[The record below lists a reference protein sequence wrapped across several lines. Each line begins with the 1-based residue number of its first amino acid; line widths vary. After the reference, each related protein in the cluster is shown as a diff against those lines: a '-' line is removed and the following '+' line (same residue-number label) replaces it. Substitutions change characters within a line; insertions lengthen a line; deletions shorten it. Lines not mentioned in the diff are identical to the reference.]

1 MLLIAVHILLAYF
14 RVLILGLSE
23 MKFNLSLN
31 NCLVTIFVLV
41 TVDSRNNKVAKMT
54 VLSNLP

>member
-1 MLLIAVHILLAYF
+1 MLLIAVLILLAYF
-14 RVLILGLSE
+14 RVLILGLNE

-31 NCLVTIFVLV
+31 NCLMTTFVLV
-41 TVDSRNNKVAKMT
+41 TLDSRNNKVAKMT

>member
-1 MLLIAVHILLAYF
+1 MLLIAVLILLAYF

-41 TVDSRNNKVAKMT
+41 TLDSRNKKVTKMI

>member
-1 MLLIAVHILLAYF
+1 MLLIAVLILLAYF
-14 RVLILGLSE
+14 RVLILGLSA

-31 NCLVTIFVLV
+31 NCLMTTFVLV
-41 TVDSRNNKVAKMT
+41 TLDSRNNKVAKMT